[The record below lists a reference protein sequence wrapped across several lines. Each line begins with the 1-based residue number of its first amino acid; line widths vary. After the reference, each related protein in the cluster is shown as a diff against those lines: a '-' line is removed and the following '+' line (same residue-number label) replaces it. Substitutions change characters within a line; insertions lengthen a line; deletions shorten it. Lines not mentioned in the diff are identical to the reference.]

1 VLDPPTWRFTT
12 GQTRLLFIGRD
23 NQNHD
28 QLMSITPA
36 GGTLTALTQEPFG
49 VWDYSVSTD
58 GSAIVYAAM
67 RQDGGS
73 DLVTIAPDGRG
84 RRKVLDCPQA
94 MCNGAAWF
102 PDGKRLVYERHT
114 LPAPGAFPAPGRLWL
129 LNLETGQTEPVFQ
142 DSQKLGFGP
151 HVSPDGQWLAYFA
164 PSEQAVQLY
173 RLSDGRNL
181 MVPSQMGEPPA
192 WSPRGDAVAMSNILF
207 MGERTAVHLFRVDVD
222 SNSVTD
228 ISVAPNAVVPNAGD
242 ENVDDGA
249 PDWSPDGEW
258 IAFRRRSPAA
268 AMSAQIWVMRRDGT
282 QARQLTDDE
291 YYDHSGPTWS
301 PDGRT
306 LAIQRF
312 PLDELNASP
321 GIWRLDVATG
331 QLRELVTPGTRPT
344 WLP

>member
-1 VLDPPTWRFTT
+1 
-12 GQTRLLFIGRD
+12 
-23 NQNHD
+23 
-28 QLMSITPA
+28 
-36 GGTLTALTQEPFG
+36 
-49 VWDYSVSTD
+49 VWDYALSTD

-84 RRKVLDCPQA
+84 RRKLLDCPQA
-94 MCNGAAWF
+94 MCNGAAWL

-114 LPAPGAFPAPGRLWL
+114 LPAPGAFPAPGRLWM

-142 DSQKLGFGP
+142 DAHKLGFGP
-151 HVSPDGQWLAYFA
+151 HVSPDGLWLAYFS
-164 PSEQAVQLY
+164 PSEQAVQVY

-181 MVPSQMGEPPA
+181 MAPSQMGEPPV
-192 WSPRGDAVAMSNILF
+192 WSPSGDAVAMSDILF
-207 MGERTAVHLFRVDVD
+207 MGERTAVHLFRVDVE
-222 SNSVTD
+222 SSGVTD
-228 ISVAPNAVVPNAGD
+228 ISVEPAGVVPNASD
-242 ENVDDGA
+242 TNVADGA

-258 IAFRRRSPAA
+258 IAFERKSPA
-268 AMSAQIWVMRRDGT
+268 AMSAQIWVMRRDGA

-291 YYDHSGPTWS
+291 HYDHSAPTWS

-312 PLDELNASP
+312 FAQDINASP
-321 GIWRLDVATG
+321 GIWLLDVATG
-331 QLRELVTPGTRPT
+331 QLRELISPGTRPV